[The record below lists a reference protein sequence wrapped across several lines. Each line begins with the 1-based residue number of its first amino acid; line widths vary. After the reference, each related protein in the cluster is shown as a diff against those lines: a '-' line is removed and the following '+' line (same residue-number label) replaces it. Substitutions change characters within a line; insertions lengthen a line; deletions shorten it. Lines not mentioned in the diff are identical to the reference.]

1 MIDPFVE
8 YVAGF
13 EDMLR
18 RGAGLS
24 AAAVPPQALPAP
36 AADAPVCL
44 VFSPHPDDEAIAGA
58 LPWRLRSEDHWR
70 VVNVAVT
77 LGSRQD
83 RREARW
89 NELTRCCMHL
99 GFDLVS
105 VTETP
110 GGAFE
115 RVCPLADSDDLGQRD
130 VQVGRIADL
139 IARYRP
145 QVVVCPHALDGHP
158 AHIGTHDLVR
168 SALQLLSPGWRLHL
182 LHSEY
187 WNTQLQPALMLAL
200 GRDHVARL
208 VAALCLHEGEVA
220 RNPYHL
226 SLPAWFIDAARRGSE
241 RVGAAGDPATGISFA
256 ALYGWSCWQDGALVP
271 MPGQVAPLGAATAAL
286 FV

>member
-1 MIDPFVE
+1 MTDPFVD

-13 EDMLR
+13 EDLLR
-18 RGAGLS
+18 RGAALS
-24 AAAVPPQALPAP
+24 AAAVVPQALPAP
-36 AADAPVCL
+36 LADAPVCL

-58 LPWRLRSEDHWR
+58 LPWRLRSEDRWR

-89 NELTRCCMHL
+89 GELTRCCAQL

-105 VTETP
+105 VTGTA
-110 GGAFE
+110 GCAFE
-115 RVCPLADSDDLGQRD
+115 RVRPWAANGALAQREA
-130 VQVGRIADL
+130 QVARVAAL
-139 IARYRP
+139 IAHYRP
-145 QVVVCPHALDGHP
+145 QVVVCPHAMDGHP

-168 SALQLLSPGWRLHL
+168 AAVQQLSPDWRLHL

-208 VAALCLHEGEVA
+208 VAALCLHEGELA

-226 SLPAWFIDAARRGSE
+226 SLPAFFMDAARRGSE
-241 RVGAAGDPATGISFA
+241 RVGAAGDPATGITFA

-271 MPGQVAPLGAATAAL
+271 MPAQVASLGGATAAL